1 MSKRR
6 EVEGGNEKEE
16 ERRRSE
22 REEGWGEREDRE
34 VQLDGSHLFCM
45 QVG

>member
-6 EVEGGNEKEE
+6 EVEGGNEKE
-16 ERRRSE
+16 RRSE
-22 REEGWGEREDRE
+22 REEGWDEREDRE
-34 VQLDGSHLFCM
+34 EQLDGSHLFCM